1 MGNRTNTEINK
12 KIGGLLQK
20 ARMAKRLTQGEV
32 AKHIGI
38 SEHHLSAIERGVSKA
53 SVEVL
58 LGYCEILSVSPN
70 DILVF

>member
-1 MGNRTNTEINK
+1 MGNRTNTEMNK
-12 KIGGLLQK
+12 KIGKMLQK
-20 ARMAKRLTQGEV
+20 ARMSKRLTQGEV

-58 LGYCEILSVSPN
+58 LGYCETLSVSPN
-70 DILVF
+70 DILDF